1 MNVNTVFDIKNF
13 SDKELFA
20 ILENNVIPTAPIQT
34 LTELIRRLYAIIE
47 EQQKEIELLKSASP
61 INPSK
66 RSGRKRKPFYVG
78 KAKLDD
84 DFLIYLIDNGF
95 YTFKELEKEMDA
107 SKNQLRNRYNRAKK
121 TLEGAK

>member
-13 SDKELFA
+13 SDKELLA
-20 ILENNVIPTAPIQT
+20 ILENNVVPTAPVQT
-34 LTELIRRLYAIIE
+34 LTELIRRMYSVIE

-61 INPSK
+61 TTSSK
-66 RSGRKRKPFYVG
+66 QSGRKRESFYVG

-84 DFLIYLIDNGF
+84 EFLIYLIDNGY
-95 YTFKELEKEMDA
+95 YTFKQLEKEMNA

-121 TLEGAK
+121 KLEGGK

>member
-1 MNVNTVFDIKNF
+1 MNVNSVFDIKNF

-20 ILENNVIPTAPIQT
+20 ILENNVVPTAPVQT
-34 LTELIRRLYAIIE
+34 LTELIRRLYSVIE

-61 INPSK
+61 TTSSK
-66 RSGRKRKPFYVG
+66 KSGRKRKPFYVG

-95 YTFKELEKEMDA
+95 YTFKELEKEMNA

-121 TLEGAK
+121 KLEGAK

>member
-13 SDKELFA
+13 SDNELFA
-20 ILENNVIPTAPIQT
+20 ILENNVLPTAPVQT
-34 LTELIRRLYAIIE
+34 LTELIRRLYSVIE

-61 INPSK
+61 TTPSK
-66 RSGRKRKPFYVG
+66 KSGRKREPFYMG

-84 DFLIYLIDNGF
+84 DYLIYLIDNGY
-95 YTFKELEKEMDA
+95 YTFKELEKEMTA

-121 TLEGAK
+121 KLEGGK

>member
-20 ILENNVIPTAPIQT
+20 ILENNVVPTAPVQT
-34 LTELIRRLYAIIE
+34 LTELIRRMYSVIE

-61 INPSK
+61 TTSS
-66 RSGRKRKPFYVG
+66 RQSGRKRESFYVG

-84 DFLIYLIDNGF
+84 EFLIYLIDNGY
-95 YTFKELEKEMDA
+95 YTFKQLEKEMNA

-121 TLEGAK
+121 KLEGVK